1 LKIAFFCFILTFS
14 LEKSIAFGVGA
25 AVSADYILSALTAAK
40 NRS

>member
-14 LEKSIAFGVGA
+14 LENQIAFGVGA
-25 AVSADYILSALTAAK
+25 AVSADNTLSALTAAK